1 MQVFD
6 GGGMVMVV
14 LVVVYVMVVAALNP
28 QAYLH
33 AGPLRSLLGDWSVD
47 KTFAD
52 QGNSPR
58 GDRDHGVS

>member
-1 MQVFD
+1 
-6 GGGMVMVV
+6 MVV